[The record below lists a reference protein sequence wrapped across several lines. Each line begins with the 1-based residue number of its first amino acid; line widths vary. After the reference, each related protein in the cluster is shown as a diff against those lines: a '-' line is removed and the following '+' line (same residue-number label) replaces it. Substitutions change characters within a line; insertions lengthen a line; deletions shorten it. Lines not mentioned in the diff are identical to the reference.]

1 MSLFLRALRRRSY
14 LFPIILICMVYS
26 ARVFDPMYLIV
37 PVSKVGFIDVSEII
51 VPLVLFVHMT
61 FLLSNNY
68 EIELAMT
75 CGVSAARLTFT
86 NHLANLL
93 YTLIPC
99 YIIVALYQYKEFFPA
114 PDDRIVIPIVIPEN
128 YKVYMLIS
136 VTVTVLFVTS
146 LSVLLRVLMRN
157 CFTPVVLSIFI
168 HELIEHN
175 NIQLHTGKADIR
187 GARYDLYLSNYFLGD
202 GVPES
207 YGIEGMEGLWTCNRL
222 IFFGISLMMLFIT
235 YLLLRRE
242 KLHESYGG

>member
-1 MSLFLRALRRRSY
+1 MLFIRSLKRHRY
-14 LFPIILICMVYS
+14 L
-26 ARVFDPMYLIV
+26 
-37 PVSKVGFIDVSEII
+37 
-51 VPLVLFVHMT
+51 LFVYFAILWYSCRVWEPSCPILPYPLKGFVDMSELIMPLLAVIPMT
-61 FLLSNNY
+61 FILNNNY
-68 EIELAMT
+68 EIELSLT
-75 CGVSAARLTFT
+75 CGVSTAKLLFTEYLTT
-86 NHLANLL
+86 LI
-93 YTLIPC
+93 YTLLPLYAVI
-99 YIIVALYQYKEFFPA
+99 ALHQYKEYFPEPA
-114 PDDRIVIPIVIPEN
+114 DKVVIPIVIPEN